1 MAKAPQGQPQ
11 TEPDDVD
18 RLLLDLASRLLSEYF
33 FDPDNEAHFRELFPS
48 RRTPPRGAVRAANP
62 PAAPELPL
70 AEETLPHNGKTLNW
84 RLDMLG
90 HRNGFR
96 LSMKHPVF
104 TATVEG
110 MWQFQR
116 ETLRQAHVVQRT
128 GNSRRTA
135 AAVEGLLATLAVSEP
150 TQEQLDDLLAA
161 LSGAPE
167 TPLIGDNP
175 EEPPPATSAD
185 RDRAR
190 ALVGQLARKSNGEL
204 GMQDRTWLETTP
216 QTLPVLA
223 DLLVEAMTA
232 PVRSETQVA
241 ACLDLL
247 TLQLEF
253 VRYRLDRG
261 WDWAARM
268 LNAYQQRLIALGKA
282 GTLESPDWFVM
293 AGALTQARVPVSDE
307 VQLALA
313 DAGMTGTS
321 AVAPPEALLT
331 ALRGLSDEL
340 AGMVG
345 SPFEVIEALNAA
357 SAVMPATLRSFM
369 ATELA
374 LSPHAVLREAVPLM
388 LLDGDSSV
396 RRAAAAAMEQTAGA
410 DTVSPDWLRRA
421 ITIRNWIPQPDR
433 ADLDRAIRKARS
445 AGVAIGTWPAGPGD
459 RANGAPGE
467 IAFHASMV
475 DGSGAQSILAISRAG
490 RKGPVAGLLLK
501 HGAGVQDAWLD
512 RSVSRS
518 QSNGML
524 RDMKSE
530 VPSDEVDR
538 QYVDAAVQ
546 HAVATGLESG
556 TVPGE
561 TLLAIAECVGGVE
574 WKDRRLDVAA
584 EAERLFGELDA
595 AERQPES
602 VEAALARGAAWMQ
615 REPIA
620 ASWFEDTQNVR
631 RVVAKVPRTDNAG
644 ATRLVLDEI
653 LPGSRMAWAER
664 FLLMAL
670 WCQAATTKA
679 HRAWSGDFVILAH
692 ALIGPAPL
700 ETIPIMT
707 CIAAQTVMAA
717 RTSGW

>member
-1 MAKAPQGQPQ
+1 MAKAPQGQP
-11 TEPDDVD
+11 EIKPDDVD
-18 RLLLDLASRLLSEYF
+18 RLLLDLASGLLAEFF
-33 FDPDNEAHFRELFPS
+33 FDPDNEALYRELFPS
-48 RRTPPRGAVRAANP
+48 RRTPPRGTVRAANP
-62 PAAPELPL
+62 PATPELPL

-96 LSMKHPVF
+96 LSMEHPVF

-110 MWQFQR
+110 IWQFQR
-116 ETLRQAHVVQRT
+116 ETLRQGRVVQRT
-128 GNSRRTA
+128 GNPRRIA
-135 AAVEGLLATLAVSEP
+135 AAAESLLATLAVSEP

-161 LSGAPE
+161 LSEAPE
-167 TPLIGDNP
+167 TPLVGDNP
-175 EEPPPATSAD
+175 EEPPSATSAD

-190 ALVGQLARKSNGEL
+190 TLVGQLVRKPHGEL

-216 QTLPVLA
+216 QTLPVFA

-232 PVRSETQVA
+232 PVRNDKQVT

-268 LNAYQQRLIALGKA
+268 LNDYQQRLIALGKA
-282 GTLESPDWFVM
+282 GTLDPTDWFAM

-313 DAGMTGTS
+313 DAGMTGAS
-321 AVAPPEALLT
+321 PAAPPDEMLA

-357 SAVMPATLRSFM
+357 GAVMPATLRSFM

-445 AGVAIGTWPAGPGD
+445 AGVAIGPWPAGPGNQ
-459 RANGAPGE
+459 ANRTLGE
-467 IAFHASMV
+467 VAFHASMV
-475 DGSGAQSILAISRAG
+475 DGSGAQSILAISRHG
-490 RKGPVAGLLLK
+490 RKDLVAGLLLK
-501 HGAGVQDAWLD
+501 HGVGVQDAWLD

-518 QSNGML
+518 HSNGML
-524 RDMKSE
+524 REMRSE
-530 VPSDEVDR
+530 VPSDQVDR
-538 QYVDAAVQ
+538 WYVDAAVQ

-556 TVPGE
+556 SVPDK

-584 EAERLFGELDA
+584 EAERLFGRIGRCADAAGERRSGDGSQHSLDA
-595 AERQPES
+595 AGADCGFLVRGYPECPAGRRQ
-602 VEAALARGAAWMQ
+602 GAAY
-615 REPIA
+615 
-620 ASWFEDTQNVR
+620 
-631 RVVAKVPRTDNAG
+631 G
-644 ATRLVLDEI
+644 
-653 LPGSRMAWAER
+653 
-664 FLLMAL
+664 
-670 WCQAATTKA
+670 
-679 HRAWSGDFVILAH
+679 
-692 ALIGPAPL
+692 
-700 ETIPIMT
+700 
-707 CIAAQTVMAA
+707 
-717 RTSGW
+717 